1 MRKLSEKHW
10 LAVVLFAVLMAIMDI
25 ISGRSAYGA
34 TFYDNETKEVECTR
48 LYDEDYAKLA
58 LAYKEHRIDLVNFR
72 DPNSTWYHFVNSTTG
87 VDIWLTEEE
96 GQEMLKYLEHM
107 FGWQTW

>member
-1 MRKLSEKHW
+1 MKFSDKHW
-10 LAVVLFAVLMAIMDI
+10 LAVAFFVIMI
-25 ISGRSAYGA
+25 IIVQIIVSSPAFGA

-48 LYDEDYAKLA
+48 LYDEDYVSLA

-72 DPNSTWYHFVNSTTG
+72 DHYSAWYHFVNSTTG

-96 GQEMLKYLEHM
+96 GQEMLKYLERM
-107 FGWQTW
+107 FGWKTW

>member
-1 MRKLSEKHW
+1 MKFSNKHW
-10 LAVVLFAVLMAIMDI
+10 LAVTLFVVLLVIMEI
-25 ISGRSAYGA
+25 ILECPAFGA

-48 LYDEDYAKLA
+48 LYEEDYIKFA

-72 DPNSTWYHFVNSTTG
+72 DPNSTWFHFVNSTNG

-96 GQEMLKYLEHM
+96 GQEMLKYLERM